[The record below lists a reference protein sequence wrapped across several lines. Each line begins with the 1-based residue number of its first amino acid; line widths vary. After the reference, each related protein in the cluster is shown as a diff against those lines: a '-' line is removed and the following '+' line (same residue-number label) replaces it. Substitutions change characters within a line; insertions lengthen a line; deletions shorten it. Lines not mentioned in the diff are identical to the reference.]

1 MGGGSGIAGPCTGPH
16 PQRGMMRSHRP
27 SPALLAS
34 ALLFACTEAT
44 PPPQVGTAR
53 PQASASAPTATAA
66 PDGAPR
72 RCAFQGVVRSQGGAP
87 VAGALVAA
95 NPPASDEP
103 VGVARTDDQGRYCF
117 ETLAAGSY
125 GFTITSPSHT
135 AAYVDVREVQ
145 PAAAPLD
152 VEVGGTGFVLRG
164 RVTNDKGAPLA
175 GARVLLPRMSDSLAD
190 IFLTETGPDGQYQ
203 VKLPAATYQVRIRTE
218 RAMASTSVDLGEDR
232 SIDFVAQRLNP
243 KDQPAPEEVVAWI
256 RQNAIPLTTPEAE
269 KGLDDMEPLKALV
282 GDARLVALGEATH
295 GTREFFQLKH
305 RMLEFLVEKL
315 GFRAFGIE
323 ASFGDCLP
331 LTEYVRT
338 GKGDPKAAL
347 ANQGFWTW
355 DTEEVLALVKWMRS
369 YNEDRTH
376 KEKLSFWGF
385 DMQSPASST
394 QALLAYF
401 TKVDKAFVKAVGPA
415 LEPLDDDFAAQQLRA
430 TPGSVTAELRDAV
443 KKIASRLDAKRS
455 EYELKTATRDLQI
468 ARIHARILFDFLLS
482 VAGEYD
488 ARDRSMAEVAAALLD
503 LEGPDS
509 RMVLW
514 AHNGHIS
521 ELRNAGL
528 ASMGSHLEKR
538 FGAGY
543 FSFGFAFDEGSFQ
556 AVDVGAGRRGLT
568 TFSVPSAPPG
578 SLDHTLARAGVP
590 LFALSLRPASGSSSR
605 PASGSSS
612 RPAPKGPVSDWLSA
626 GSVTRSIGSVYDER
640 QPDRY
645 LVEEVLPEHYD
656 ALLFVQKATAARS
669 NETGKRPPEGPKE
682 PPPATLA
689 DPGFEGGKVNKAPP
703 GWKLQGMPRQL
714 VYRATVTNRKCATG
728 KRCLAVARDKAAVTT
743 GVGSAATGIDA
754 TPWRGKKVRISAAI
768 RVEGKGPGDEAFL
781 AAYARPSEPKLMTS
795 DKMAWTQAPGPAW
808 KTVHVDVDVPLD
820 AGRLVIALMVTGAAK
835 AGLDDIEV
843 SAPEK

>member
-1 MGGGSGIAGPCTGPH
+1 MAELGGGSGIAGPCTGPH

-34 ALLFACTEAT
+34 AFLFACTEAT

-53 PQASASAPTATAA
+53 PPASVPAPAATAA

-72 RCAFQGVVRSQGGAP
+72 RCALQGVVRAQGGAP
-87 VAGALVAA
+87 VTGALVAA

-103 VGVARTDDQGRYCF
+103 AGVARTDDQGRYCF

-135 AAYVDVREVQ
+135 ATYVDVRDVQ
-145 PAAAPLD
+145 PAAAGALD
-152 VEVGGTGFVLRG
+152 VEVGGKGFVLRG
-164 RVTNDKGAPLA
+164 KVTDDKGAPLA
-175 GARVLLPRMSDSLAD
+175 GARVYLPRMSDALAD
-190 IFLTETGPDGQYQ
+190 LFLTETGPDGQYQ
-203 VKLPAATYQVRIRTE
+203 VKLPAATYQVRIRTD
-218 RAMASTSVDLGEDR
+218 RAMAATSVDLGEDR
-232 SIDFVAQRLNP
+232 SLDFIAQRLNP
-243 KDQPAPEEVVAWI
+243 KNQPAPDEVVAWI
-256 RQNAIPLTTPEAE
+256 RQNAIALTTPEAE
-269 KGLDDMEPLKALV
+269 KGLEDMEPLKALV

-295 GTREFFQLKH
+295 GSRELFQLKH
-305 RMLEFLVEKL
+305 RMLELLVEKM

-355 DTEEVLALVKWMRS
+355 DTEEVLALVKWMRR

-385 DMQSPASST
+385 DMQSPASSA

-401 TKVDKAFVKAVGPA
+401 TKVDRAFVKEAGLA
-415 LEPLDDDFAAQQLRA
+415 LEPLDDDFASQQLRA
-430 TPGSVTAELRDAV
+430 TPGSVTAEIRDAV
-443 KKIASRLDAKRS
+443 KNIASRLDSKRS
-455 EYELKTATRDLQI
+455 EYERKAKARDFQI
-468 ARIHARILFDFLLS
+468 ARIHARILSDFVLS
-482 VAGEYD
+482 AAGEYA
-488 ARDRSMAEVAAALLD
+488 ARDRSMAEVTAALLE
-503 LEGPDS
+503 LEGPGS

-538 FGAGY
+538 FGAAY

-556 AVDVGAGRRGLT
+556 AVDFGAARRGLT
-568 TFSVPSAPPG
+568 TFTVPSAPPG

-605 PASGSSS
+605 P
-612 RPAPKGPVSDWLSA
+612 PPKGPVSDWLSA
-626 GSVTRSIGSVYDER
+626 GSVTRSIGAVYDER

-645 LVEEVLPEHYD
+645 LVEQVLPEHYD
-656 ALLFVQKATAARS
+656 ALLFVQKTTAARA
-669 NETGKRPPEGPKE
+669 NETGKRPPEGSKE
-682 PPPATLA
+682 PPPSTLG
-689 DPGFEGGKVNKAPP
+689 DPGFEGGKVNKEPP
-703 GWKLQGMPRQL
+703 GWKQQSMPRQL

-728 KRCLAVARDKAAVTT
+728 KRCLALARDKAAVPT

-768 RVEGKGPGDEAFL
+768 RVEGKAPGDEAFL
-781 AAYARPSEPKLMTS
+781 TAYARPLEQRVAAS
-795 DKMAWTQAPGPAW
+795 DKMAWAQAPGPAW
-808 KTVHVDVDVPLD
+808 KTVHVDVDVPQD
-820 AGRLVIALMVTGAAK
+820 AGRLVIGLIVTGAAK
-835 AGLDDIEV
+835 AGLDDVEV
-843 SAPEK
+843 SAAGK